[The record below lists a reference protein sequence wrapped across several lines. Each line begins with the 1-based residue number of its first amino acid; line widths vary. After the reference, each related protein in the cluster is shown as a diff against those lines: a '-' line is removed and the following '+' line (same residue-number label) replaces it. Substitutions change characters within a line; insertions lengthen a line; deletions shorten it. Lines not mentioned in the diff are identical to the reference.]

1 MKKTWTL
8 LAAAFLLSAS
18 AMTASAATP
27 RTISVTG
34 VGEALAAADTAV
46 FNASIE
52 NTGATQ
58 EEAARENAR
67 RTRLLRTALIA
78 AGAQFDTL
86 STGSYAVNPIY
97 HYDKNGKQRFDG
109 YLAQNQLKVKVNDLS
124 KIGAIIDTA
133 AQNGADRIDSIDF
146 YNRNKTVYKTKA
158 YHEAGLDARTKAETA
173 ANALGLSLGP
183 VLSASETYYAPPT
196 YQRPV
201 FLMSKM
207 AASDAPATPIE
218 AGDEILKVELNV
230 TYQVF

>member
-8 LAAAFLLSAS
+8 LAAALFLSAS
-18 AMTASAATP
+18 ALTASAASP

-34 VGEALAAADTAV
+34 VGEVAAAADTAT

-97 HYDKNGKQRFDG
+97 HYDKNGKRRFDG
-109 YLAQNQLKVKVNDLS
+109 YLAQNQLKVKVNDLTKTGS
-124 KIGAIIDTA
+124 IIDTA
-133 AQNGADRIDSIDF
+133 ARNGADRIDSVEF

-158 YHEAGLDARTKAETA
+158 YNEAGAEARAKAETA
-173 ANALGLSLGP
+173 AAALGLTLGR

-201 FLMSKM
+201 LLMSKV
-207 AASDAPATPIE
+207 AAADTATTPIE
-218 AGDEILKVELNV
+218 AEDDLLKVELNV
-230 TYQVF
+230 TYEVF